1 MGAMGATMEQRRQ
14 EKAPAMGSL
23 TSKEQQHQWMNLY
36 ASCHSYIQHN
46 VKSTR
51 WWKQNSFPH
60 HTSTNQQKTHTTPP
74 PAPPSFEQIEFPIS
88 LVRLALAQ
96 ECNISQRHSAAVLL
110 KSYVDT
116 QWSEKSSR
124 FTGPEPPAEVLQQ
137 QLRFARKL
145 MATTGDLV

>member
-1 MGAMGATMEQRRQ
+1 
-14 EKAPAMGSL
+14 MGSP
-23 TSKEQQHQWMNLY
+23 TTKEQQHQGMNLMPP
-36 ASCHSYIQHN
+36 
-46 VKSTR
+46 VTR
-51 WWKQNSFPH
+51 SSNPTRNSLVGGNRREEPFLITPQQISKDSHDATTCSFP
-60 HTSTNQQKTHTTPP
+60 P
-74 PAPPSFEQIEFPIS
+74 FEQIEFPIS

-124 FTGPEPPAEVLQQ
+124 FTGPEPPSEVLQQ
-137 QLRFARKL
+137 LLRLQRKL